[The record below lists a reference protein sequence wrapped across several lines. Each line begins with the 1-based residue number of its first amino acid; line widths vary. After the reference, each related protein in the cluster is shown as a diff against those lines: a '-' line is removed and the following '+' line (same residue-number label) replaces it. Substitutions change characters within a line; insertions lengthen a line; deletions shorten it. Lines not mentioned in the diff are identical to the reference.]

1 MSCSVRAGCG
11 TFGQGRKNDPRQA
24 VVPRANDAGVACLD
38 RRAGECSDVVLWGYV
53 QRNATRGLAGKWQNR
68 QGGAPLTSVKRQAKR
83 RAAWAWASKG
93 KGRDPF
99 VQPRPLLLSLGLDLL
114 RRPSCTLHAVALL
127 VKLGLAGLTAGWLR
141 VLVRNKHA
149 ATGKKRGRP

>member
-68 QGGAPLTSVKRQAKR
+68 QGGAPLTSVKRQASSEK
-83 RAAWAWASKG
+83 AGSVGVGVGEQGEG
-93 KGRDPF
+93 KGSF
-99 VQPRPLLLSLGLDLL
+99 CAAKASSVVPRTRSVVTSVL
-114 RRPSCTLHAVALL
+114 RAVALL
-127 VKLGLAGLTAGWLR
+127 VKLGLAGLTAGWL
-141 VLVRNKHA
+141 LF
-149 ATGKKRGRP
+149 